1 MLKMPF
7 ALSSA
12 NIIVGARASALS
24 RIQVKEVEQELKLF
38 HPEVHFVPLWMTTKG
53 DQDLT
58 TSLKKLDK
66 TDFFTQ
72 EIDHSLLQHQIQ
84 AAIHSAK
91 DLPDPL
97 PQGLSIA
104 AITCGL
110 TPQDSLVLREK
121 ETWDQLPSAALIGTS
136 SERREKTIYG
146 LRSDLKCVDVR
157 GTIEQ
162 RLTLL
167 HQKKVDGLVVAEC
180 ALLRLQLTQL
190 NRFMLPGITA
200 PLQGKLAV
208 VIREEDRYLKEL
220 FSCIDAR

>member
-24 RIQVKEVEQELKLF
+24 RMQVKEVECELKVF

-53 DQDLT
+53 DQDLI
-58 TSLKKLDK
+58 TSLKTLDK

-72 EIDHSLLQHQIQ
+72 EIDHSLLHHRIQ

-97 PQGLSIA
+97 PYGLFIA
-104 AITCGL
+104 AITRGL
-110 TPQDSLVLREK
+110 TPSDSLVLREK
-121 ETWDQLPSAALIGTS
+121 ETWDGLPSGAFIGTS
-136 SERREKTIYG
+136 SQRREKTIYG
-146 LRSDLKCVDVR
+146 LRPDLKCVDVR

-190 NRFMLPGITA
+190 NRFTLPGITA
-200 PLQGKLAV
+200 PLQGRLAV
-208 VIREEDRYLKEL
+208 VIREEDTYLKEL
-220 FSCIDAR
+220 FACIDTR